1 MGEMHSQTHQVAV
14 RTECWEVMAVKG
26 LCSVLAIQQKPKK
39 CQLLLFRTVMEKR
52 EVKRSPVGPF
62 LQSLVSQGEVWTSS
76 MDITRSVRDAGSQ
89 APLYLQVQE
98 LHLEDS
104 GDAHY
109 QWSSTKH
116 HIFPAHQNHLNT
128 SKIPMPGAHPRDS
141 RVISLGC
148 GPA

>member
-1 MGEMHSQTHQVAV
+1 
-14 RTECWEVMAVKG
+14 
-26 LCSVLAIQQKPKK
+26 
-39 CQLLLFRTVMEKR
+39 
-52 EVKRSPVGPF
+52 
-62 LQSLVSQGEVWTSS
+62 

-89 APLYLQVQE
+89 APSYLQVQE

-109 QWSSTKH
+109 LWSSTKH

-148 GPA
+148 GPAQGFFKSSLRDSNVQDEMVRKAILPEGKRRG